1 MLTKHKVAV
10 IGQGPGVSEGDRTRL
25 FQPFAQLSAKPTN
38 GEKSIG
44 QVFAIMKHMI
54 DAHGGKGDDLD
65 YSPSVT
71 TVPMAD
77 KRSLQEGAP
86 VCAPTKNS

>member
-25 FQPFAQLSAKPTN
+25 LQPFAQLSAKPTN

-44 QVFAIMKHMI
+44 QAFGIM
-54 DAHGGKGDDLD
+54 
-65 YSPSVT
+65 ST
-71 TVPMAD
+71 
-77 KRSLQEGAP
+77 
-86 VCAPTKNS
+86 

>member
-1 MLTKHKVAV
+1 
-10 IGQGPGVSEGDRTRL
+10 
-25 FQPFAQLSAKPTN
+25 
-38 GEKSIG
+38 
-44 QVFAIMKHMI
+44 MI

-77 KRSLQEGAP
+77 KRSLQEGPP